1 MANETPPSSGAA
13 GRAKAVADSL
23 TTSLREAQGLADVFA
38 QKAATA
44 TGVASKQMDNM
55 ASLYKAMAKNIGEIQ
70 DTSKEINDIEA
81 KRLKTLKEIEDLQK
95 KGDKADVGRLAEK
108 EKELKNLKEQSL
120 EKEKNLRV
128 NQRQVDSQKAYVKE
142 ITNSDGVVSKLF
154 KSQAAQALAW
164 IVSTDRLIQG
174 VKGIGRAYRDVVDIS
189 ISSGSFAGMT
199 GNLTKDTWTLTKAAA
214 SYGTNLADVAFQMG
228 RLGISTE
235 EGTAAYKEYAK
246 VTGAGS
252 GFKDQAEGMKDL
264 TVASGYLA
272 KELNVSLGDATA
284 YITESTLKFGRTT
297 GQTAST
303 LQNLKNQEEKVNTEM
318 GRTVIQGR
326 DVAKVL
332 FDIARESN
340 SGAQEQDVL
349 SKMIVKNMVALQG
362 QGNSYEQSLK
372 SATGYVKGLTTEA
385 PDWARIMAG
394 RDLFKEIKAGSGKN
408 GIGDALRA
416 QLEAAKPGLTKQVQ
430 DIMSSTNTTDYDKQR
445 QVQELLQDTSVGM
458 DVMEKR
464 MSDYITS
471 TGKNATQAVMA
482 IYGITDPL
490 EAKRR
495 ADQFMMNKAS
505 RVEAENFLKL
515 TDEAAAKKYDI
526 SVDEVKYYKQAEN
539 HADLRAMM
547 DAKATT
553 EIEKQAKIEQAIQ
566 DAAKAAH
573 KKELEDELA
582 IAKAKGD
589 THLAGTLQKRLDSES
604 DSDKRVKQIAEEEK
618 KKYAG
623 AALVTGGDVQ
633 GGWQAMIGSAAGN
646 IALGGIS
653 LTLIGGLTYY
663 RKKLLGSVKAG
674 ISKIIKGAGSGGGEG
689 IVEGLGK
696 SGEKAVISQVLE
708 SGGKTA
714 LKTGLKGL
722 GRNLPYI
729 GPLLGAGYDIYQG
742 HGVARSLIRAASGE
756 VGAVGGGLAAGAA
769 GSVVPVA
776 GTAAGLFV
784 GGTAGGVA
792 GYAGGGALA
801 DRLGFPDQAADVY
814 GKNDAIAGTAV
825 ANIPG
830 ATTPGTPTSAV
841 VGGPN
846 GSSTPGSVPNLLQ
859 LTGTPTGQSYLMNAT
874 FDLGQAVAYIQGLQG
889 RFGAGAPTGR

>member
-1 MANETPPSSGAA
+1 MANETPPSSGAS
-13 GRAKAVADSL
+13 GRAKMAGDEAIAKMAQAQQMADL
-23 TTSLREAQGLADVFA
+23 FA
-38 QKAATA
+38 SKAANA
-44 TGVASKQMDNM
+44 TGVASKQLDNM
-55 ASLYKAMAKNIGEIQ
+55 ADIYQKMAKNSSQIKKYSEEIAE
-70 DTSKEINDIEA
+70 SEK
-81 KRLKTLKEIEDLQK
+81 KRLKIADEIAKLTKED
-95 KGDKADVGRLAEK
+95 AEK
-108 EKELKNLKEQSL
+108 NKDLIAIKKKEVDILKEQTL

-128 NQRQVDSQKAYVKE
+128 SRRQVEAQEDLVKQV
-142 ITNSDGVVSKLF
+142 TNTDTGFTKLF
-154 KSQAAQALAW
+154 KSQTAKSLAW
-164 IVSTDRLIQG
+164 IASTERLVQG
-174 VKGIGRAYRDVVDIS
+174 VKGVAQAYRDVVDIS
-189 ISSGSFAGMT
+189 ISSGSFIGMT
-199 GNLTKDTWTLTKAAA
+199 GNLTKDTYTLTKAAA
-214 SYGTNLADVAFQMG
+214 SYSLNLTDVAFQMG

-264 TVASGYLA
+264 TVATGYLA

-284 YITESTLKFGRTT
+284 FVTESTLKFGRTT

-303 LQNLKNQEEKVNTEM
+303 LQDLRNQEEKVNTEM

-385 PDWARIMAG
+385 PDWARILAG
-394 RDLFKEIKAGSGKN
+394 QDLFKEIKAGSKN
-408 GIGDALRA
+408 GGIGKALSS

-464 MSDYITS
+464 MGDYIAH

-515 TDEAAAKKYDI
+515 TDKVASNQYGI
-526 SVDEVKYYKQAEN
+526 SVDEVKYYKKAEN
-539 HADLRAMM
+539 HADLKAMM

-589 THLAGTLQKRLDSES
+589 THLEGILQKKLDNES
-604 DSDKRVKQIAEEEK
+604 DSDKRAKDIAAKEK
-618 KKYAG
+618 TRLGG
-623 AALVTGGDVQ
+623 ASLVTGGDVQ
-633 GGWQAMIGSAAGN
+633 GAWQAATQSTLGKIVLGTYGAYKGIKFLTKVPK
-646 IALGGIS
+646 IAKS
-653 LTLIGGLTYY
+653 M
-663 RKKLLGSVKAG
+663 SNA
-674 ISKIIKGAGSGGGEG
+674 IKNFGGGGEAAAT
-689 IVEGLGK
+689 EAT
-696 SGEKAVISQVLE
+696 SAAVPAAEAGTVAT
-708 SGGKTA
+708 TA
-714 LKTGLKGL
+714 AE
-722 GRNLPYI
+722 
-729 GPLLGAGYDIYQG
+729 AGTVATTAAEA
-742 HGVARSLIRAASGE
+742 GV
-756 VGAVGGGLAAGAA
+756 
-769 GSVVPVA
+769 VA
-776 GTAAGLFV
+776 GTAGAA
-784 GGTAGGVA
+784 TAG
-792 GYAGGGALA
+792 
-801 DRLGFPDQAADVY
+801 
-814 GKNDAIAGTAV
+814 AGTAAV
-825 ANIPG
+825 AGTGVAAAAETVAAGGLVAAAAIPLAILGAVASVGKAGYTWFKVAESARELSRNQQSTIDLQDAHSRFLAKHPEYNVATIANQPVSNLPGIPPLKGLPG
-830 ATTPGTPTSAV
+830 AA
-841 VGGPN
+841 GGN
-846 GSSTPGSVPNLLQ
+846 NTQGQGGVPNLLR
-859 LTGTPTGQSYLMNAT
+859 LTGTPTGQTYIMNAT

-889 RFGAGAPTGR
+889 RYGTGSPTGK